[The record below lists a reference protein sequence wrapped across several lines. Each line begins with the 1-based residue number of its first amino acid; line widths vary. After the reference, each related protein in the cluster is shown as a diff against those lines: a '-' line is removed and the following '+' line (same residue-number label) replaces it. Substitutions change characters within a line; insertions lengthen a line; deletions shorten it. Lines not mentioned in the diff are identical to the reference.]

1 METGNWVSKDL
12 YNGRIVRIP
21 NNIVL
26 KVPVFNYSQGFRFIW
41 DEIRVLFTT
50 ATDCQLARE
59 MLLRATKEAIGE
71 YLIEAETSWRVMS
84 EYYRGAN
91 PPLEPTVAL
100 VVNAGSLEFSV
111 SYVVDYMKRTA
122 MQDQLF
128 TTIVQEVAN
137 SNGRLAWATSGTTIL
152 NQPQTSAAVVA
163 HPSSSTLAAG
173 HTAGSR

>member
-1 METGNWVSKDL
+1 MLLGSKIVSC
-12 YNGRIVRIP
+12 GIP
-21 NNIVL
+21 KFFGLSLV
-26 KVPVFNYSQGFRFIW
+26 SRFQLQ
-41 DEIRVLFTT
+41 RTNS
-50 ATDCQLARE
+50 DCEFARE
-59 MLLRATKEAIGE
+59 MLLRVAKEAIGE
-71 YLIEAETSWRVMS
+71 YLVEAQTSWKVMS
-84 EYYRGAN
+84 EYYQGAN
-91 PPLEPTVAL
+91 AMLEPTVRL

-152 NQPQTSAAVVA
+152 NQPQTPAAVVA